1 MKGIGLVGV
10 LISLW
15 ENFPICSEF
24 PTTNLD
30 SAFVQPPP
38 PQHSR
43 CGYLLLLTV
52 SARSKKAQSYLD
64 PNEGTSR
71 P

>member
-24 PTTNLD
+24 PTANLD
-30 SAFVQPPP
+30 SALVQPPP

-43 CGYLLLLTV
+43 GGYLLLLSV
-52 SARSKKAQSYLD
+52 SARPKKAQSYLD
-64 PNEGTSR
+64 PSEGSSI